1 MNDKPLNQ
9 AGYAQIF
16 RDSLLAWSRQG
27 TLSSTLAALPLKL
40 PADVRLASEP
50 IVPLKAKR
58 GRRTT
63 GNLLEWPQ
71 LKLHAKP
78 NPFFAFVLEGLVDLN
93 VGVTERMLH
102 ESGVQEAHGVYHLR
116 MPAQSLLIYPAYVP
130 TSDGTHFHWEERSAQ
145 PPPDSIILWVDVM
158 PEGAILHACHTKSRA
173 HTASQFVFIFDT
185 HLFPLTETIIEEMK
199 NVASAEMSHELIGS
213 LLHVWLLR
221 VARKLS
227 QQSEQLVT
235 PGNLLQITEQIAD
248 SSAVLRKSP
257 QYSPTVE
264 RARNFIEGHI
274 NHRLTVEK
282 IAGQAFVSPAQ
293 LNRLFR
299 AELQQSVMEYVIE
312 QRLLKA
318 KSLLSNTQLP
328 IHGISNNLGIGNVAY
343 FSRLFREKTGMTPME
358 YRQRHNETDTFHF
371 SS

>member
-1 MNDKPLNQ
+1 MKDKPLNQ
-9 AGYAQIF
+9 EGYAQLF

-27 TLSSTLAALPLKL
+27 TLSSSLAALPLKL

-50 IVPLKAKR
+50 IAPLKVKR

-78 NPFFAFVLEGLVDLN
+78 NPFFAFVLEGVVDLN

-102 ESGVQEAHGVYHLR
+102 ESGEQDAHGVYHLR
-116 MPAQSLLIYPAYVP
+116 MPTRHLLIYPAYVP
-130 TSDGTHFHWEERSAQ
+130 TSDGTQFHWEDHSTAS
-145 PPPDSIILWVDVM
+145 PPDSTILWVDVM
-158 PEGAILHACHTKSRA
+158 PEGAILHTCHTTARS
-173 HTASQFVFIFDT
+173 HTASQFIFVFDT

-199 NVASAEMSHELIGS
+199 NAATAEMSHELIGS

-221 VARKLS
+221 IARKLS
-227 QQSEQLVT
+227 QQTEQLVT
-235 PGNLLQITEQIAD
+235 PGNLLQITEQIAEG
-248 SSAVLRKSP
+248 SRNSP
-257 QYSPTVE
+257 HSPTVK
-264 RARNFIEGHI
+264 RACNFIEGHI

-282 IAGQAFVSPAQ
+282 IASQAFVSPAQ

-299 AELQQSVMEYVIE
+299 AELGQAVMEYVIE

-328 IHGISNNLGIGNVAY
+328 IHGISSNLGIGNVAY

-358 YRQRHNETDTFHF
+358 YRQRHSETDAFRF